1 MIMKVLVTGANG
13 FIGKHVIKSL
23 IGSSNSLK
31 IFAVSQSSNN
41 ETTHKNLTWIK
52 LDLHDYEATYSAL
65 KETAPD
71 VLIHLAWYAE
81 HGKFWTSLENL
92 KWISTTINLLR
103 NFHECGGKR
112 VFVSGTCAEYDC
124 SLGPCIEDVTPIRP
138 KSIYGKCK
146 DLTHQIAKDLCG
158 NWGIDLIWG
167 RIFIPYGLGEPLTR
181 LIPSSLKAM
190 NDGLDIDATHGNQL
204 RDFIHASDVANA
216 ITLLSISNVPSGAY
230 NISSGQAVS
239 IRKIL
244 EICQKNSNNISKIN
258 YGTLPLPSHEA
269 QFLVGSNKKLAKAGW
284 ENQNTIENGILKCS
298 EFYKKID

>member
-13 FIGKHVIKSL
+13 FIGKYVIKSL

-103 NFHECGGKR
+103 NFHEYGGKR

-146 DLTHQIAKDLCG
+146 DLTHHIAKDLCG

-167 RIFIPYGLGEPLTR
+167 RIFIPYGLGEPPSK
-181 LIPSSLKAM
+181 LIPSILKAIRDKRAM
-190 NDGLDIDATHGNQL
+190 DVSHGCQH
-204 RDFIHASDVANA
+204 RDFIHISDVASA
-216 ITLLSISNVPSGAY
+216 ITHLSIANDKEGIY
-230 NISSGQAVS
+230 NISSGSSIS
-239 IRKIL
+239 IRQVVEKCLSI
-244 EICQKNSNNISKIN
+244 SNHKIN
-258 YGTLPLPSHEA
+258 VNYGVLPTDNTSCPI
-269 QFLVGSNKKLAKAGW
+269 VIGSNLKLR
-284 ENQNTIENGILKCS
+284 NTDWAP
-298 EFYKKID
+298 KIDLQEGLIEYSSKF